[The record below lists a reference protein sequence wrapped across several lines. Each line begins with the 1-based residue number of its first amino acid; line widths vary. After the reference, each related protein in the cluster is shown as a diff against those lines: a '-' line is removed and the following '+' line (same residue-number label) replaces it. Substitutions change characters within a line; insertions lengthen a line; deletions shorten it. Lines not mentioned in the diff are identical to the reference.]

1 MKTRRRETI
10 VVRAVL
16 PFLLLLGLS
25 TAGCQRGSGVP
36 DSTGT
41 FEATLVDI
49 SCIEPGQIISLR
61 VEEGQALHEGDT
73 IAVLDTVR
81 LGIERASVQISL
93 QEVALNRRQAETQL
107 ALAEIQLKA
116 ARREFARVSDLHEK
130 GSISSIEFD
139 KQETQLD
146 IAKNAVDAA
155 QIARADLDYRERLLR
170 EKLRLVGKRI
180 ADAVIRAPM
189 DGTVVEKYREEGET
203 LSPAE
208 TVVSLADLRHMYALM
223 YIPEPK
229 LGRVELNQG
238 VRLRI
243 DSHPDRDF
251 SGTISWISPEAEFTP
266 KNVQTREARVELVYA
281 VKVTVDNPDGIFKIG
296 MPVEAYLDYK

>member
-1 MKTRRRETI
+1 MKKSGNV
-10 VVRAVL
+10 VVRAIFVCS
-16 PFLLLLGLS
+16 LLLALGI
-25 TAGCQRGSGVP
+25 AGCQRGPGVP

-61 VEEGQALHEGDT
+61 AEEGQALQKGDT

-81 LGIERASVQISL
+81 LAIERASVEISL

-116 ARREFARVSDLHEK
+116 AQREFARVSDLHDK

-155 QIARADLDYRERLLR
+155 RIARADLDYRERLLR
-170 EKLRLVGKRI
+170 EKLRLVEKRI

-203 LSPAE
+203 VGLGE
-208 TVVSLADLRHMYALM
+208 TVVSLADLRRMYALI

-229 LGRVELNQG
+229 LGRVALNQA

-251 SGTISWISPEAEFTP
+251 SGTISWISSEAEFTP

-296 MPVEAYLDYK
+296 MPVEAYLDFK